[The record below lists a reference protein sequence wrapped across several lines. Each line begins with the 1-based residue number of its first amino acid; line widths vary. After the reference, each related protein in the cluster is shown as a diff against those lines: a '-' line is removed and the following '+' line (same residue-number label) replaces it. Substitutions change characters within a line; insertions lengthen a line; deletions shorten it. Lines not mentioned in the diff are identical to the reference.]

1 MTFGW
6 QSPAVFH
13 SSFFI
18 VRFSFFIILLFQSG
32 CLCCTRFPIPLQCLK
47 DPVRLARPETAAVNI
62 PHAAPI
68 RQTAPQPVVAD
79 VAGEVRRQW
88 LGSRF
93 AKRVRPGSRVAVG
106 VGSRGIANVSTIV
119 RATLDSLRE
128 LGAEP
133 FVVAAMGSHGGATA
147 EGQRQLLAEY
157 GVSEQAL
164 GVPVKTDMTAVQI
177 GKNSWGEPVF
187 WDKNALEADAVVTVS
202 RVKPHTDFRGRFES
216 GILKMIVIGL
226 GKRDGA
232 SQHHRWGVRG
242 LRDMLPETGKV
253 VLQKTPF
260 AAGLAVLEN
269 AHEQTARLKVV
280 DRDEVLEVEAGLL
293 EEARGL
299 MGRLPFDQLD
309 LLVIGEIGKNYSGA
323 GIDPNVVSR
332 LLIETQPEPGT
343 PPRITRIC
351 CLDLSPESHGNGTG
365 VGIADLTTDRLLA
378 AIDPIPFRMN
388 NLTACFLWRSKLPIA
403 FPTDR
408 ECIDQGVQTCWQPN
422 PDAVRMAVIPNT
434 LELADLW
441 VSAPLLEEAKKH
453 PHLEVTG
460 ELQAMPFDVV
470 GNLRQEE
477 MFPNSVRGRRGGVHA

>member
-1 MTFGW
+1 
-6 QSPAVFH
+6 
-13 SSFFI
+13 
-18 VRFSFFIILLFQSG
+18 
-32 CLCCTRFPIPLQCLK
+32 
-47 DPVRLARPETAAVNI
+47 VNI
-62 PHAAPI
+62 PHVALI
-68 RQTAPQPVVAD
+68 HQTAPQPVVAD
-79 VAGEVRRQW
+79 VAAEVRRQW
-88 LGSRF
+88 LSSRF
-93 AKRVRPGSRVAVG
+93 ARRVRPGSRVAVG
-106 VGSRGIANVSTIV
+106 VGSRGIANVAAIV

-128 LGAEP
+128 IGAEP
-133 FVVAAMGSHGGATA
+133 FVVAAMGSHGGATSD
-147 EGQRQLLAEY
+147 GQRTLLAEY

-232 SQHHRWGVRG
+232 AQHHRWGVRG

-269 AHEQTARLKVV
+269 AHEQTARLWVV
-280 DRDEVLEVEAGLL
+280 DRDEVLEVEPGLL
-293 EEARGL
+293 QEARGL

-323 GIDPNVVSR
+323 GIDPNVVGR
-332 LLIETQPEPGT
+332 LLVETQPEP
-343 PPRITRIC
+343 PSPRITRIC
-351 CLDLSPESHGNGTG
+351 CLDLAPESHGNATG

-378 AIDPIPFRMN
+378 AIDQLPFRMN

-408 ECIDQGVQTCWQPN
+408 ECIDQGVLTCWQPN
-422 PDAVRMAVIPNT
+422 LDSLRMAVIPNT
-434 LELADLW
+434 LELAELW
-441 VSAPLLEEAKKH
+441 VSAPLVEEATRH
-453 PHLEVTG
+453 PHLEVAG
-460 ELQAMPFDVV
+460 ELQDMPFDVV
-470 GNLRQEE
+470 GNLVQED
-477 MFPNSVRGRRGGVHA
+477 MFPNSVRGRRAGVHL